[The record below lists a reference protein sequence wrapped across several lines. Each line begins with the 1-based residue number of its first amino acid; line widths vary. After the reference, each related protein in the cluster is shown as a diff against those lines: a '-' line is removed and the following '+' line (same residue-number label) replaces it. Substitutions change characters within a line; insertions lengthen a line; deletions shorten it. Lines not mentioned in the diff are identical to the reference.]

1 MNNVKNLPIG
11 VFDSGIGGLNVLHEL
26 CKTFKNE
33 SFIYFGDNLNAP
45 YGNKTKK
52 ELFNLCC
59 NAIDKLLLN
68 NVKAV
73 VIACNT
79 ASTNCLD
86 KLKAKYANLI
96 IVGTFPKS
104 INSKNTILFSTF
116 KTAKSKYVLQNFS
129 NCKIVPLKNLAKDI
143 ENYYLYGTTINLKK
157 VKTYASVKY
166 KSVLLGCTH
175 YIYLKEQFKKFFNC
189 RIYDGLNEVCTRLK
203 ASLNGLEGA
212 NLEPSI
218 SFIGESAK
226 FNLYVYQKAFGVNC
240 GCKVVKNPK
249 K

>member
-1 MNNVKNLPIG
+1 MNNAKNLPIG
-11 VFDSGIGGLNVLHEL
+11 VFDSGIGGLNVLRKL
-26 CKTFKNE
+26 AKTFKTE
-33 SFIYFGDNLNAP
+33 SFVYFGDNLNAP

-52 ELFNLCC
+52 ELLNLCS
-59 NAIDKLLLN
+59 NAIDKLLSK

-86 KLKAKYANLI
+86 KLKAIYPNLI
-96 IVGTFPKS
+96 IVGTFPKR
-104 INSKNTILFSTF
+104 INSKNTILFSTI
-116 KTAKSKYVLQNFS
+116 KTAKSKYVLQNFK

-143 ENYYLYGTTINLKK
+143 ENYYLYGTSINLKK
-157 VKTYASVKY
+157 VKKYASEKY

-175 YIYLKEQFKKFFNC
+175 YIYLKSQFKKLFNC
-189 RIYDGLNEVCTRLK
+189 AIYDGLNEVCLRLK
-203 ASLNGLEGA
+203 YEISGVEGT
-212 NLEPSI
+212 NLSPTI

-226 FNLYVYQKAFGVNC
+226 FNFDVYQKAFGVNC